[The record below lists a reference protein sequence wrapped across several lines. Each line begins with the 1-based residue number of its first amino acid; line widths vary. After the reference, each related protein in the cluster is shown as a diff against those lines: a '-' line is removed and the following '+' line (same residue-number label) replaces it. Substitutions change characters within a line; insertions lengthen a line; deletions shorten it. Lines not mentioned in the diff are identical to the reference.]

1 MSFIVGLPQLK
12 EPTMTDHAI
21 TTATKIRSKTSAA
34 PGLWLVVAFSV
45 IGLLLTL
52 NVITHFPEWGALIAQ
67 YNQF

>member
-1 MSFIVGLPQLK
+1 
-12 EPTMTDHAI
+12 MTDHAI